1 MVEEDMKWGMTL
13 QDQKA
18 KEHDRLKATTSENLS
33 QIAKHQDAVRRQ
45 RDRLELERQVSVM
58 LFALESVSRLN
69 YHRIALKC
77 HSVIPDNLLYTLLG
91 VSTCC

>member
-45 RDRLELERQVSVM
+45 RDRLELERQVSIV
-58 LFALESVSRLN
+58 L
-69 YHRIALKC
+69 IALK
-77 HSVIPDNLLYTLLG
+77 TLSRFVWMTIVVL
-91 VSTCC
+91 

>member
-1 MVEEDMKWGMTL
+1 LVEEDMKWGMTL

-45 RDRLELERQVSVM
+45 RDRLELERQVSIV
-58 LFALESVSRLN
+58 L
-69 YHRIALKC
+69 IALK
-77 HSVIPDNLLYTLLG
+77 TLSRFVWMTIVVL
-91 VSTCC
+91 